1 MSRIN
6 KNEPQTV
13 KTQAS
18 LEKAII
24 VSTSLVGEDTHW
36 LMQDRHAE
44 LRALALSCGV
54 KPIHSESFK
63 LKKMDSKHLL
73 GSGQLDQIKELQ
85 EELQAD
91 LVIFDRDLS
100 GTQQRNIESIIK
112 IKTID
117 RTQLILDI
125 FAKRAQSNEGKVQVE
140 LAQLNYMLPRLIG
153 SGIELS
159 RLGGGIGTRGP
170 GEQKLETHRRR
181 IRDRI
186 AKLKLDLD
194 HFKKLRI
201 SNKRKRSG
209 FQWPTI
215 ALVGYTNAGKS
226 TLFNK
231 LTHANVISE
240 DQLFSTLDPT
250 VRSLQL
256 PNEQTILLSDTV
268 GFLHLL
274 PHHLIE
280 AFRGTLEEVVNAD
293 ILMHVCDASHP
304 RVEQLAQSVDDVLKT
319 LGADTKPTIH
329 VMNKIDLIDSTTR
342 VLEQKKRQ
350 WPEAVFISAE
360 TGGGLDNLFKTIV
373 EQTKDNWI
381 TEEYAIPLKQ
391 AKLISQLYD
400 IGEVLNRTDT
410 ETHTILKVNLTPQ
423 DAQKFK
429 SQINP

>member
-1 MSRIN
+1 MSNIN
-6 KNEPQTV
+6 KHNSHTV
-13 KTQAS
+13 ETQAS
-18 LEKAII
+18 IEKAIV
-24 VSTSLVGEDTHW
+24 VSTSLAGEDTHW
-36 LMQDRHAE
+36 LMQDRSDE
-44 LRALALSCGV
+44 LKALALSCGV
-54 KPIHSESFK
+54 EPIHSESFK

-73 GSGQLDQIKELQ
+73 GSGQLDQIRELQ
-85 EELQAD
+85 AELKAD

-140 LAQLNYMLPRLIG
+140 LAQLNYMLPRLVG

-186 AKLKLDLD
+186 AKLKVDLD
-194 HFKKLRI
+194 NFKKWRM
-201 SNKRKRSG
+201 STKRKRSG

-231 LTHANVISE
+231 LTHANVISK

-256 PNEQTILLSDTV
+256 PNDQTILLSDTV

-280 AFRGTLEEVVNAD
+280 AFKGTLEEVVNAD
-293 ILMHVCDASHP
+293 ILMHICDASHP
-304 RVEQLAQSVDDVLKT
+304 RVEQLAQSVEGVLKT
-319 LGADTKPTIH
+319 LGIEEKPTIQ
-329 VMNKIDLIDSTTR
+329 VLNKIDLIDSKTR
-342 VLEQKKRQ
+342 VLEQKQRQ
-350 WPEAVFISAE
+350 WPNAIFISAE
-360 TGGGLDNLFKTIV
+360 KGEGLEELFKTIA
-373 EQTKDNWI
+373 EQTKDNWV
-381 TEEYAIPLKQ
+381 TQEFKIPLNQ

-400 IGEVLNRTDT
+400 IGEVLSRTDT
-410 ETHTILKVNLTPQ
+410 ETHTILKANLTPQ

-429 SQINP
+429 SQIHS